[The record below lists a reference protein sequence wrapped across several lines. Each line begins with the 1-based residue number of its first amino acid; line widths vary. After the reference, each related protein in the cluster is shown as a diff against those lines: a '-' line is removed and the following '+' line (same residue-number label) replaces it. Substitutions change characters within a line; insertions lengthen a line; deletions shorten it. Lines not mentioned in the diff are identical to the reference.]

1 MKTKHKY
8 ILLFSV
14 IAFVVAID
22 LITKALFGNIEYTK
36 FIPGLIH
43 FETNN
48 GNYGAAWGI
57 LSGKKWLLI
66 LISIIGI
73 GMMFVLDHMLKN
85 KSRLF
90 TIGLGMF
97 IGGALGNLIDR
108 IVLGYVRDFINFE
121 FWKTFPT
128 FNLADSFLCVAIV
141 LICIHFIFNTNK
153 DKNSG
158 N

>member
-14 IAFVVAID
+14 IAFVVATD
-22 LITKALFGNIEYTK
+22 LITKALFGNIEYIK
-36 FIPGLIH
+36 VIPGFFY

-66 LISIIGI
+66 LIGIVGI

-85 KSRLF
+85 KSKLF

-108 IVLGYVRDFINFE
+108 IALGYVRDFINFE

-141 LICIHFIFNTNK
+141 LICIHFIFSTSK
-153 DKNSG
+153 DKK
-158 N
+158 